1 MNQITNH
8 INIIKT
14 DNIVSSKES
23 IRNVALVL
31 LIIISILI
39 ISLAAK
45 DSNTFYNDTFIYTLL
60 ISFFI
65 FAFFAYSIYTFD
77 EASKKYILLFLIT
90 VTLLIV
96 ILVITFKSGLSSFL
110 ANDYLMNFYLLS
122 IIFFALIIIYVLF
135 LEKYVHRQGWTSFII
150 KFIFYIPCEFT
161 NGIKYLLQEFYSTK
175 SYVFY
180 LLFIEFILITIYFYF
195 YPRLQNSV
203 YDNGIILLKYPKE
216 LNREVRID
224 LDLYRSF
231 FNKKSLPGSKI
242 EIKSPIRTTYSL
254 SMWIYLNNQP
264 FSQYAYKK
272 ETTIFEYSDSSGN
285 GHPKITYKNN
295 EKGLDRYTFYLS
307 PTTNHSLVLPNQ
319 KWNNIVLNYRDLNVD
334 IFINGNLEI
343 NVKLNEMPTYT
354 NTDKISIGED
364 GVNER
369 TGLYGSICNIVYYK
383 NIMTKGQI
391 IDNYNLLNIRNPPI
405 N

>member
-1 MNQITNH
+1 MNQFNEKDY
-8 INIIKT
+8 NIIKT
-14 DNIVSSKES
+14 NIVNSKDNL
-23 IRNVALVL
+23 RNLALVL
-31 LIIISILI
+31 LIVISILI
-39 ISLAAK
+39 ISLAAG
-45 DSNTFYNDTFIYTLL
+45 DSNSFYNDTFIYTLS
-60 ISFFI
+60 ISIFI
-65 FAFFAYSIYTFD
+65 FIFFAYSLYTFD
-77 EASKKYILLFLIT
+77 EISKKYIFLFLF
-90 VTLLIV
+90 IV
-96 ILVITFKSGLSSFL
+96 ILLVIILLIILKSGLSSL
-110 ANDYLMNFYLLS
+110 LTNDYLTNFYLLS

-135 LEKYVHRQGWTSFII
+135 LEKFVNRQGWTSFII

-161 NGIKYLLQEFYSTK
+161 NGIKYLLQDFYSTK

-285 GHPKITYKNN
+285 VHPKITYKNN

-307 PTTNHSLVLPNQ
+307 PTTNHNLVLPNQ

-364 GVNER
+364 GINER